1 MSGMN
6 KEGLVIDQIEPVYSK
21 AIEGSLSM
29 KALNNDYLLK
39 EQVWHM
45 LKSMG
50 KEADGFERARERI
63 SL

>member
-1 MSGMN
+1 MITCTGTKRMSGMN

-39 EQVWHM
+39 E
-45 LKSMG
+45 
-50 KEADGFERARERI
+50 
-63 SL
+63 